1 MYIPDLSTVT
11 RRPHPKDGFEYRSV
25 GWLGD
30 RVEHP
35 GDTDP
40 FVVAVLQHLW
50 NTNQLPDDRSD
61 GEWCALCGPD
71 APLFLEVDDD
81 EALVVAEVGV
91 GLCRGAARGFGLLPP
106 APDCIVERG
115 EFFIQYGS
123 TRFVLPNLVL
133 HYLARHRYKLPEVVE
148 AAILRSAPFTREE
161 LEEAARL
168 RAAKAED
175 ESRDELEQAQRKGRA
190 DGLAAGHQSGLAEG
204 LVEGEREGRKAAL
217 LRVLARVGIAL
228 TDSDRAR
235 IEACADPA
243 TTDLWLDLIIGA
255 RTAAEVLSAK

>member
-1 MYIPDLSTVT
+1 MYIPDLSTVI
-11 RRPHPKDGFEYRSV
+11 RRPHPNDGFEYRSV

-71 APLFLEVDDD
+71 APLFLDVE
-81 EALVVAEVGV
+81 G
-91 GLCRGAARGFGLLPP
+91 RHFGGLPP
-106 APDCIVERG
+106 VPDCIVERG
-115 EFFIQYGS
+115 EFFIQDGS
-123 TRFVLPNLVL
+123 IRFVLPNLVL

-148 AAILRSAPFTREE
+148 AAILRSAPFTRDE

-175 ESRDELEQAQRKGRA
+175 ESGDELERAQRKGRA

-243 TTDLWLDLIIGA
+243 TIDLWLDQIIDA